1 MNKKILTALFLLCA
15 IGVTFAFAASGEF
28 SGVDTAINNAD
39 SSGRRYLAI
48 GVKWLLGLASIV
60 LGCVG
65 GFKTRAYALKQ
76 AGQNNEDPLKAN
88 LAGIGGFIACF
99 FGSIVIIA
107 VFGGALSGDSANSIT
122 AMQNFWKEI
131 LTGN

>member
-1 MNKKILTALFLLCA
+1 MKKKILTALFLICA
-15 IGVTFAFAASGEF
+15 IGVYAFASGGEF
-28 SGVDTAINNAD
+28 SGVDAAISNSD
-39 SSGRRYLAI
+39 TSGRKFLAI
-48 GVKWLLGLASIV
+48 GVKWFLGLLAIV
-60 LGCVG
+60 LGFVG

-88 LAGIGGFIACF
+88 LAGVGGFIACF

-107 VFGGALSGDSANSIT
+107 VFGGALSGDSSNAIT

-131 LTGN
+131 LTSY

>member
-1 MNKKILTALFLLCA
+1 MKKKILTTLFLICA
-15 IGVTFAFAASGEF
+15 IGVYAFASDGEF
-28 SGVDTAINNAD
+28 SGVDSAISNAD
-39 SSGRRYLAI
+39 TSGRKFLAI
-48 GVKWLLGLASIV
+48 GVKWFLGLVAVV
-60 LGCVG
+60 LGFMG

-107 VFGGALSGDSANSIT
+107 VFGGALSGDSSNAIT

-131 LTGN
+131 LSN